1 MAQAESFLELLKI
14 DTDRYHVIA
23 VVGGGGKTSLIYRL
37 NDELLAMGKKVIITT
52 TTHMAYEARRPFTSC
67 RDMEAADRLIRQY
80 GYVVAAEREENTG
93 KIKALSPEILMTLRD
108 HCDVLL
114 IEADGARQMP
124 LKVPESWEPAIPSIA
139 ELVISVVGLDC
150 LGKPISETTH
160 RVERTAEFLKKGL
173 NAPVTTED
181 VIKIASSICGLFKNV
196 EDRVYR
202 VYLNKSDVLLQ
213 NEPAEEIL
221 RGLEEQHTVA
231 AYGSLKETCS
241 PDSVSAIEE
250 NTAEV
255 REARSI

>member
-1 MAQAESFLELLKI
+1 MGYSESFLELLKI
-14 DTDRYHVIA
+14 DVDKYHVIA

-37 NDELLAMGKKVIITT
+37 NEELLAMGKKVIITT
-52 TTHMAYEARRPFTSC
+52 TTHMAYEPFRPFVYGGDLKETAC
-67 RDMEAADRLIRQY
+67 LLEQY
-80 GYVVAAEREENTG
+80 GYVVAAEREEGSG
-93 KIKALSPEILMTLRD
+93 KIKALPAERLALLKA

-173 NAPVTTED
+173 DAPVTTED

-202 VYLNKSDVLLQ
+202 VYLNKSDVLSE

-221 RGLEEQHTVA
+221 RGLERQNTVA
-231 AYGSLKETCS
+231 AYGSLKES
-241 PDSVSAIEE
+241 
-250 NTAEV
+250 
-255 REARSI
+255 